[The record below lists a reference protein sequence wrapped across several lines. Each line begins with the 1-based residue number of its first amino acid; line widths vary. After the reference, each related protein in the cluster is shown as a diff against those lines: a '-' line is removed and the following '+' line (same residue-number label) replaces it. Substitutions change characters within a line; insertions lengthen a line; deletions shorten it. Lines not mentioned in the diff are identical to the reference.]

1 MSLPNRLPWDSAL
14 VTGASSGIGAE
25 TARLLAAHGV
35 GRLVL
40 VTRRVDRLDQLAAE
54 LREAH
59 GTEVE
64 LLPADLAEP
73 GPLAVV
79 EARLADADRPIDLLV
94 NNAGLGTLGPLH
106 SLPADGEER
115 EIRVNVVALVRLTRA
130 ALPGLL
136 ERARGGVLNVSSMAS
151 YQPAPG
157 TATYGASKA
166 FVTSFTEAV
175 HEEVRGS
182 GVSIT
187 ALCPGFTRTEFQ
199 ESAGSSPDGMA
210 PGFAWMSAQAVA
222 EAGLAAV
229 AAGKALCIP
238 GAGYKVIAGATTPLP
253 RSAKRWLM
261 GRASSTRGRRGT

>member
-25 TARLLAAHGV
+25 MARLLAAHGV

-40 VTRRVDRLDQLAAE
+40 VARRVDRLDQLTAE

-199 ESAGSSPDGMA
+199 ERSEWSGQDGLPGVAWLTADQVARASLDGARAGRARVVPTRR
-210 PGFAWMSAQAVA
+210 
-222 EAGLAAV
+222 
-229 AAGKALCIP
+229 
-238 GAGYKVIAGATTPLP
+238 YKVLTAGTAPVPPVL
-253 RSAKRWLM
+253 KRWIM
-261 GRASSTRGRRGT
+261 GRAKDIAW